1 MKPRHAAALALVG
14 WYLMT
19 PPVYQRLRA
28 SPVPLSKWVVNGRF
42 DSAKKC
48 DEAATKHSAELVK
61 QSPSAAVEYA
71 DTYQCVSTDDPRLK
85 GN

>member
-1 MKPRHAAALALVG
+1 MTLRHAAALALVG
-14 WYLMT
+14 WYLMV

-61 QSPSAAVEYA
+61 RSPRAAVDYA
-71 DTYQCVSTDDPRLK
+71 ETYLCVSTDDRRLK
-85 GN
+85 GK